1 MFKKLRVLS
10 EVIMNDPNALKRFEG
25 LPIETQKKYAIRT
38 FAVVGSALALFSV
51 WAILNMKRPK
61 PVRVERAEIYDPQ
74 GEVVNY
80 LQENKVTLADIQYFL
95 DNDLRGKRLQQDF
108 IYHWRPLKLKDM
120 DPVLQQK
127 ILSYMNSV
135 GILSEIARDKNVPRA
150 IPIAQ
155 PKGVI

>member
-1 MFKKLRVLS
+1 MFEKLRVLS

-38 FAVVGSALALFSV
+38 FAVVGSALALFSA
-51 WAILNMKRPK
+51 WAIFNMKRPN

-95 DNDLRGKRLQQDF
+95 DNDLRGKRLQEDF
-108 IYHWRPLKLKDM
+108 IY
-120 DPVLQQK
+120 Q
-127 ILSYMNSV
+127 
-135 GILSEIARDKNVPRA
+135 
-150 IPIAQ
+150 
-155 PKGVI
+155 

>member
-1 MFKKLRVLS
+1 
-10 EVIMNDPNALKRFEG
+10 
-25 LPIETQKKYAIRT
+25 
-38 FAVVGSALALFSV
+38 
-51 WAILNMKRPK
+51 MKRPN

-95 DNDLRGKRLQQDF
+95 DNDLRGKRLQEDF
-108 IYHWRPLKLKDM
+108 IYQWRPLKLKDM

-135 GILSEIARDKNVPRA
+135 GILYEVAQDKDVPKA
-150 IPIAQ
+150 IPLNLTQ
-155 PKGVI
+155 

>member
-1 MFKKLRVLS
+1 MFEKLRVLS

-38 FAVVGSALALFSV
+38 FAVVGSALALFSA
-51 WAILNMKRPK
+51 WAIFNMKRPN

-95 DNDLRGKRLQQDF
+95 DNDLRGKRLQEDF
-108 IYHWRPLKLKDM
+108 IYQWRPLKLKDM

-135 GILSEIARDKNVPRA
+135 GILYEVAQDKDVPKA
-150 IPIAQ
+150 IPLNLTQ
-155 PKGVI
+155 

>member
-1 MFKKLRVLS
+1 MFEKLRVLS

-38 FAVVGSALALFSV
+38 FAVVGFALALFSV

-74 GEVVNY
+74 GEVVTY
-80 LQENKVTLADIQYFL
+80 LQGMKISLVDVQNFL
-95 DNDLRGKRLQQDF
+95 DNDVRGQRLQETF
-108 IYHWRPLKLKDM
+108 MYEGRTLKLSEM
-120 DPVLQQK
+120 DPILLQK
-127 ILSYMNSV
+127 LLHYMNSV

-150 IPIAQ
+150 IPMAQ
-155 PKGVI
+155 PKGEI